1 MKSDDALEPH
11 RQDLAEAEDRLNWF
25 EQFLPKSRSKII
37 FLAAVSCYTFT
48 ITTLEIRLIKI
59 FGLWP
64 KIVDPVR
71 HVLRDVRL
79 GEGHNQGH
87 SQVWTV
93 LLLSPVLESLL
104 VVGFIELLRRT
115 KFSIAVQIVGPT
127 LLICGL
133 HSAIHTVWGFV
144 VAPIF
149 FIGAASYVYW
159 RRMSFWT
166 GTLAIIW
173 VHFFW
178 NASAFLL
185 SLSS

>member
-1 MKSDDALEPH
+1 MNVSKSELQDA
-11 RQDLAEAEDRLNWF
+11 DANDSLNWL
-25 EQFLPKSRSKII
+25 EWFLPKSRSKAI
-37 FLAAVSCYTFT
+37 FIFAASCYTFT

-64 KIVDPVR
+64 KMVDPVR

-79 GEGHNQGH
+79 GEGHNQWYT
-87 SQVWTV
+87 VWTA
-93 LLLSPVLESLL
+93 LLLAPVLESLL

-115 KFSIAVQIVGPT
+115 KFSIAAQIVGPT

-144 VAPIF
+144 VAPLF

-159 RRMSFWT
+159 RPVSFWV
-166 GTLAIIW
+166 GMQMIVL

-178 NASAFLL
+178 NASQYLI
-185 SLSS
+185 SLPG

>member
-1 MKSDDALEPH
+1 MNVSKSELQDADANGSLS
-11 RQDLAEAEDRLNWF
+11 WF
-25 EQFLPKSRSKII
+25 EWFLPKSRSKAI
-37 FLAAVSCYTFT
+37 FIFAVCCYTFT

-64 KIVDPVR
+64 EVVDPVR

-87 SQVWTV
+87 SQVWSV

-144 VAPIF
+144 AAPVF

-159 RRMSFWT
+159 RPVSFWA
-166 GTLAIIW
+166 GMQMIVW

-178 NASAFLL
+178 NGSQYLN
-185 SLSS
+185 SLPG